1 MSGASS
7 AEASTVDNYHVIEL
21 VGEGSFGKAR
31 MRCLVRGC
39 QPVLWYLGGARMPV
53 LQLCTSPAVLEV

>member
-1 MSGASS
+1 MSGPSS

-31 MRCLVRGC
+31 L
-39 QPVLWYLGGARMPV
+39 P
-53 LQLCTSPAVLEV
+53 